1 MSKVLVTGGA
11 GYIGAHVAAEL
22 LKSGYGI
29 RIYDDFSNGL
39 HRRVD
44 GKFRDIVDG
53 DMLDRVKLLAALD
66 GIDAVIHLA
75 AKKAVEESV
84 KDPLKYYENN
94 VGGSLNLL
102 GAMAAKGVKQLVYSS
117 SAAVYSPNDKEAVL
131 EDDPTAPLS
140 PYGASKLLAE
150 QLISSV
156 GSAEQISNI
165 SLRYFNVVGSNIAEF
180 GDNSKDN
187 LVPKVFLALKNGKR
201 PQIYGSDYPTPDGT
215 CIRDYIHVCDLADAH
230 VLGLERLVALQANP
244 QASVQP
250 LIYNLGNGTGYSVQQ
265 VIETAKAVTGCGLLA
280 HVAPRRDGDPAV
292 LVASAEHAFT
302 DLGWKPRYP
311 DLTVII
317 EHAWRWHRLRHLGH
331 SPSAAA

>member
-22 LKSGYGI
+22 LKSGNSI

-94 VGGSLNLL
+94 VGGTLNLL

-140 PYGASKLLAE
+140 PYGASKLLSE

-215 CIRDYIHVCDLADAH
+215 CIRDYIHVQDLALAH
-230 VLGLERLVALQANP
+230 LAALKKVESGYISQ
-244 QASVQP
+244 V
-250 LIYNLGNGTGYSVQQ
+250 YNVGSGKGYSVKEMMDQ
-265 VIETAKAVTGCGLLA
+265 ISKSLG
-280 HVAPRRDGDPAV
+280 RDINPEVSQARAGDSPK
-292 LVASAEHAFT
+292 LIASIDKIKEQ
-302 DLGWKPRYP
+302 LGWSPKASLEEMI
-311 DLTVII
+311 DS
-317 EHAWRWHRLRHLGH
+317 AWQAEVART
-331 SPSAAA
+331 

>member
-22 LKSGYGI
+22 LKSGYSI

-75 AKKAVEESV
+75 AKKSVEESV

-94 VGGSLNLL
+94 VGGTLNLL

-117 SAAVYSPNDKEAVL
+117 SAAVYSPNDKEAVV

-140 PYGASKLLAE
+140 PYGASKLLSE

-215 CIRDYIHVCDLADAH
+215 CIRDYIHVQDLALAH
-230 VLGLERLVALQANP
+230 LAALKKVESGYISQ
-244 QASVQP
+244 V
-250 LIYNLGNGTGYSVQQ
+250 YNVGSGKGYSVKEMMDQ
-265 VIETAKAVTGCGLLA
+265 ISKSIG
-280 HVAPRRDGDPAV
+280 RDINPELSPARAGDSPK
-292 LVASAEHAFT
+292 LIASIDKIKEQ
-302 DLGWKPRYP
+302 LGWSPKASLEEMI
-311 DLTVII
+311 DS
-317 EHAWRWHRLRHLGH
+317 AWQAEVART
-331 SPSAAA
+331 

>member
-53 DMLDRVKLLAALD
+53 DMLDRAKLLGALD

-75 AKKAVEESV
+75 AKKSVEESV

-94 VGGSLNLL
+94 VGGTLNLL

-117 SAAVYSPNDKEAVL
+117 SAAVYSPNDKEAVV

-215 CIRDYIHVCDLADAH
+215 CIRDYIHVQDLALAH
-230 VLGLERLVALQANP
+230 LAALKKVESGYISQ
-244 QASVQP
+244 V
-250 LIYNLGNGTGYSVQQ
+250 YNVGSGKGYSVKEMMDQ
-265 VIETAKAVTGCGLLA
+265 ISKSIG
-280 HVAPRRDGDPAV
+280 RDINPELSQARAGDSPK
-292 LVASAEHAFT
+292 LIASIDKIKEQ
-302 DLGWKPRYP
+302 LGWSPKASLEEMI
-311 DLTVII
+311 DS
-317 EHAWRWHRLRHLGH
+317 AWQAEVAR
-331 SPSAAA
+331 A

>member
-22 LKSGYGI
+22 LKSGYSI

-53 DMLDRVKLLAALD
+53 DMLDRAKLLGALD

-75 AKKAVEESV
+75 AKKSVEESV

-94 VGGSLNLL
+94 VGGTLNLL

-117 SAAVYSPNDKEAVL
+117 SAAVYSPNDKEAVF

-215 CIRDYIHVCDLADAH
+215 CIRDYIHVQDLALAH
-230 VLGLERLVALQANP
+230 LAALKKVESGYISQ
-244 QASVQP
+244 V
-250 LIYNLGNGTGYSVQQ
+250 YNVGSGKGYSVKEMMNQ
-265 VIETAKAVTGCGLLA
+265 ISKSIG
-280 HVAPRRDGDPAV
+280 RDINPELSPARAGDSPK
-292 LVASAEHAFT
+292 LIASIDKIKEQ
-302 DLGWKPRYP
+302 LGWSPKASLEEMI
-311 DLTVII
+311 DS
-317 EHAWRWHRLRHLGH
+317 AWQAEVAR
-331 SPSAAA
+331 A

>member
-22 LKSGYGI
+22 LKSGYSI

-44 GKFRDIVDG
+44 GKFRDIVEG
-53 DMLDRVKLLAALD
+53 DLLDRAKLLAALD

-215 CIRDYIHVCDLADAH
+215 CIRDYIHVQDLALAH
-230 VLGLERLVALQANP
+230 LAALKKVESGYISQ
-244 QASVQP
+244 V
-250 LIYNLGNGTGYSVQQ
+250 YNVGSGKGYSVKEMMDQ
-265 VIETAKAVTGCGLLA
+265 ISKSIG
-280 HVAPRRDGDPAV
+280 RDINPEVSQARAGDSPK
-292 LVASAEHAFT
+292 LIASIDKIREQ
-302 DLGWKPRYP
+302 LGWSPKASLEEMI
-311 DLTVII
+311 DS
-317 EHAWRWHRLRHLGH
+317 AWQAEVAR
-331 SPSAAA
+331 A

>member
-53 DMLDRVKLLAALD
+53 DMLDRAKLLAALD

-94 VGGSLNLL
+94 VGGTLNLL

-140 PYGASKLLAE
+140 PYGASKLLSE

-201 PQIYGSDYPTPDGT
+201 PEIYGSDYPTPDGT
-215 CIRDYIHVCDLADAH
+215 CIRDYIHVQDLALAH
-230 VLGLERLVALQANP
+230 L
-244 QASVQP
+244 ASLKKVESGYISQV
-250 LIYNLGNGTGYSVQQ
+250 YNVGSGKGYSVKEMMDQ
-265 VIETAKAVTGCGLLA
+265 ISKSLG
-280 HVAPRRDGDPAV
+280 RDINPEVSQARAGDSPK
-292 LVASAEHAFT
+292 LIASIDKIKEQ
-302 DLGWKPRYP
+302 LGWSPKASLEEMI
-311 DLTVII
+311 DS
-317 EHAWRWHRLRHLGH
+317 AWQAEVART
-331 SPSAAA
+331 

>member
-22 LKSGYGI
+22 LKSGYSI

-44 GKFRDIVDG
+44 GKFRDIVEG
-53 DMLDRVKLLAALD
+53 DMLDRAKLLAALD

-94 VGGSLNLL
+94 VGGTLNLL

-117 SAAVYSPNDKEAVL
+117 SAAVYSPNDKEAVV
-131 EDDPTAPLS
+131 EDDPTVPLS

-201 PQIYGSDYPTPDGT
+201 PQIYGSDYPTSDGT
-215 CIRDYIHVCDLADAH
+215 CIRDYIHVQDLALAH
-230 VLGLERLVALQANP
+230 LAALKKVESGYISQ
-244 QASVQP
+244 V
-250 LIYNLGNGTGYSVQQ
+250 YNVGSGKGYSVKEMMDQ
-265 VIETAKAVTGCGLLA
+265 ISKSIG
-280 HVAPRRDGDPAV
+280 RDINPELSPARAGDSPK
-292 LVASAEHAFT
+292 LIASIDKIKEQ
-302 DLGWKPRYP
+302 LGWSPRASLEEMI
-311 DLTVII
+311 DS
-317 EHAWRWHRLRHLGH
+317 AWQAEVART
-331 SPSAAA
+331 

>member
-22 LKSGYGI
+22 LKSGYSI

-215 CIRDYIHVCDLADAH
+215 CIRDYIHVQDLALAH
-230 VLGLERLVALQANP
+230 LAALKRVESGYISQ
-244 QASVQP
+244 V
-250 LIYNLGNGTGYSVQQ
+250 YNVGSGKGYSVKEMMDQ
-265 VIETAKAVTGCGLLA
+265 ISKSIG
-280 HVAPRRDGDPAV
+280 RDINPEFSPARAGDSPK
-292 LVASAEHAFT
+292 LIASIDKIKEQ
-302 DLGWKPRYP
+302 LGWSPKASLEEMI
-311 DLTVII
+311 DS
-317 EHAWRWHRLRHLGH
+317 AWQAEVART
-331 SPSAAA
+331 

>member
-22 LKSGYGI
+22 LKSGYSI

-44 GKFRDIVDG
+44 GKFRDIVEG
-53 DMLDRVKLLAALD
+53 DMLDRAKLLAALD

-94 VGGSLNLL
+94 VGGTLNLL

-215 CIRDYIHVCDLADAH
+215 CIRDYIHVQDLALAH
-230 VLGLERLVALQANP
+230 LAALKKVESGYISQ
-244 QASVQP
+244 V
-250 LIYNLGNGTGYSVQQ
+250 YNVGSGKGYSVKEMMDQ
-265 VIETAKAVTGCGLLA
+265 ISKSIG
-280 HVAPRRDGDPAV
+280 RDINPELSPARAGDSPK
-292 LVASAEHAFT
+292 LIASIDKIKEQ
-302 DLGWKPRYP
+302 LGWSPKASLEEMI
-311 DLTVII
+311 DS
-317 EHAWRWHRLRHLGH
+317 AWQAEVAR
-331 SPSAAA
+331 A

>member
-22 LKSGYGI
+22 LKSGYSI

-117 SAAVYSPNDKEAVL
+117 SAAVYSPNDKEAVV

-140 PYGASKLLAE
+140 PYGASKLLSE

-165 SLRYFNVVGSNIAEF
+165 SLRYFNVIGSNIAEF

-215 CIRDYIHVCDLADAH
+215 CIRDYIHVQDLALAH
-230 VLGLERLVALQANP
+230 LAALKKVESGYISQ
-244 QASVQP
+244 V
-250 LIYNLGNGTGYSVQQ
+250 YNVGSGKGYSVKEMMDQ
-265 VIETAKAVTGCGLLA
+265 ISKSLG
-280 HVAPRRDGDPAV
+280 RDINPEVSPARAGDSPK
-292 LVASAEHAFT
+292 LIASIDKIKEQ
-302 DLGWKPRYP
+302 LGWSPKASLEEMI
-311 DLTVII
+311 DS
-317 EHAWRWHRLRHLGH
+317 AWQAEVART
-331 SPSAAA
+331 

>member
-22 LKSGYGI
+22 LKSGYSI

-53 DMLDRVKLLAALD
+53 DMLDRAKLLAALD

-94 VGGSLNLL
+94 VGGTLNLL

-215 CIRDYIHVCDLADAH
+215 CIRDYIHVQDLALAH
-230 VLGLERLVALQANP
+230 LAALKKVESGYISQ
-244 QASVQP
+244 V
-250 LIYNLGNGTGYSVQQ
+250 YNVGSGKGYSVKEMMDQISKSLGR
-265 VIETAKAVTGCGLLA
+265 VINPELSPARA
-280 HVAPRRDGDPAV
+280 GDSPK
-292 LVASAEHAFT
+292 LIASIDKIKEQ
-302 DLGWKPRYP
+302 LGWSPKASLEEMI
-311 DLTVII
+311 DS
-317 EHAWRWHRLRHLGH
+317 AWQAEVART
-331 SPSAAA
+331 

>member
-22 LKSGYGI
+22 LKSGYSI

-94 VGGSLNLL
+94 VGGTLNLL

-117 SAAVYSPNDKEAVL
+117 SAAVYSPNDKEAVV

-215 CIRDYIHVCDLADAH
+215 CIRDYIHVQDLALAH
-230 VLGLERLVALQANP
+230 LAALKKVESGYISQ
-244 QASVQP
+244 V
-250 LIYNLGNGTGYSVQQ
+250 YNVGSGKGYSVKEMMDQ
-265 VIETAKAVTGCGLLA
+265 ISKSLG
-280 HVAPRRDGDPAV
+280 RDINPEVSDARAGDSPK
-292 LVASAEHAFT
+292 LIASIDKIKEQ
-302 DLGWKPRYP
+302 LGWSPKASLEEMI
-311 DLTVII
+311 DS
-317 EHAWRWHRLRHLGH
+317 AWQAEVART
-331 SPSAAA
+331 